1 MASAVGNSVHLAT
14 MLKLCTKS
22 KIEIETGQKLFTMHF
37 EHQLVLFP
45 SSFVNEEKE
54 KIRHQQWKKDTCER
68 DRDTHTHTQICKRE
82 REHWLADIMVT

>member
-1 MASAVGNSVHLAT
+1 MNINVNKLGNGVVSWQQFHLAT
-14 MLKLCTKS
+14 VLKLCTKS

-54 KIRHQQWKKDTCER
+54 KIRHQQ
-68 DRDTHTHTQICKRE
+68 
-82 REHWLADIMVT
+82 